1 LRYRDDLVASVAIT
15 ITTVLLVVLVVL
27 LVVRTITITTV
38 LPVVLV
44 VLLVVRTITITSVL
58 LVVLVVLLVVIVVGA
73 DPPGHLVGGLVALL
87 PGLGVTDRPGDLP
100 LDVLGHLVAL
110 PLHVL
115 LADGGGSVAS
125 GLSLS
130 LAVSVTVSDHVGVMT
145 NNSGAVVDLGVG
157 LAALGGEG
165 VLTLLNIGGVNNS
178 LAHGP
183 GDLALVLLGHL
194 VALPL
199 HMLLALGTGGV
210 SVVTSLGI
218 SLSLSLSMMSVSNDL
233 GVMTNNSGAVVNLLG
248 DGVAVLGDDVLALL
262 DVGGVHDGVVLLVA
276 DLSLVLDGPLVALL
290 VGLAEALEV
299 VVRGVSVT
307 GLSLGVSLGVSG
319 GVTSDDE
326 LGVVTHDSGAVMDLL
341 VMRLTVL
348 GHGVGALLDVGG
360 VHHHVVLLV
369 ADLLV
374 VSLAMIVVDHIVDHV
389 ALDIVSVLAVTSV
402 GGVSHRGGEGGSGEE
417 KGCAHSEHH
426 SNWPM
431 YFFPPTL

>member
-1 LRYRDDLVASVAIT
+1 MLVPSEEDDSVISIA
-15 ITTVLLVVLVVL
+15 
-27 LVVRTITITTV
+27 
-38 LPVVLV
+38 
-44 VLLVVRTITITSVL
+44 
-58 LVVLVVLLVVIVVGA
+58 G
-73 DPPGHLVGGLVALL
+73 VGGLGPV
-87 PGLGVTDRPGDLP
+87 GVGGAAHLIGDL
-100 LDVLGHLVAL
+100 
-110 PLHVL
+110 
-115 LADGGGSVAS
+115 DG
-125 GLSLS
+125 
-130 LAVSVTVSDHVGVMT
+130 
-145 NNSGAVVDLGVG
+145 DL
-157 LAALGGEG
+157 
-165 VLTLLNIGGVNNS
+165 

-183 GDLALVLLGHL
+183 GDLAGVLDRNL
-194 VALPL
+194 VALLL
-199 HMLLALGTGGV
+199 HMLLALGASGV

-218 SLSLSLSMMSVSNDL
+218 SLSLSLAVSVTMSDHM

-262 DVGGVHDGVVLLVA
+262 DVGGVNDGVVLLVT

>member
-1 LRYRDDLVASVAIT
+1 MKEKLA
-15 ITTVLLVVLVVL
+15 LL
-27 LVVRTITITTV
+27 
-38 LPVVLV
+38 VVLV

-58 LVVLVVLLVVIVVGA
+58 LVVFVVLLVVIVVGA
-73 DPPGHLVGGLVALL
+73 DPPGHLVSGLVALL

-115 LADGGGSVAS
+115 LADGGGSIAS

-145 NNSGAVVDLGVG
+145 NNSGAVV
-157 LAALGGEG
+157 
-165 VLTLLNIGGVNNS
+165 
-178 LAHGP
+178 
-183 GDLALVLLGHL
+183 
-194 VALPL
+194 
-199 HMLLALGTGGV
+199 
-210 SVVTSLGI
+210 
-218 SLSLSLSMMSVSNDL
+218 
-233 GVMTNNSGAVVNLLG
+233 NLLG
-248 DGVAVLGDDVLALL
+248 DRVAVLGDDVLALL
-262 DVGGVHDGVVLLVA
+262 DVGGVHNHVVLLVA
-276 DLSLVLDGPLVALL
+276 DLSLVLNGLLVALL

-326 LGVVTHDSGAVMDLL
+326 LRVVTHDSGAVMDLL

-369 ADLLV
+369 ADLL
-374 VSLAMIVVDHIVDHV
+374 DQ
-389 ALDIVSVLAVTSV
+389 
-402 GGVSHRGGEGGSGEE
+402 
-417 KGCAHSEHH
+417 
-426 SNWPM
+426 
-431 YFFPPTL
+431 

>member
-1 LRYRDDLVASVAIT
+1 MAIT
-15 ITTVLLVVLVVL
+15 ITTVL
-27 LVVRTITITTV
+27 
-38 LPVVLV
+38 P
-44 VLLVVRTITITSVL
+44 
-58 LVVLVVLLVVIVVGA
+58 VVLVVLLVVIVVGA

-87 PGLGVTDRPGDLP
+87 PGLGVTDRSGDLP

-115 LADGGGSVAS
+115 LADGGRSVAS
-125 GLSLS
+125 GLSRP
-130 LAVSVTVSDHVGVMT
+130 LAVSVTVSDHVGVVT

-194 VALPL
+194 VTLPL
-199 HMLLALGTGGV
+199 HMLLALRTGGV

-218 SLSLSLSMMSVSNDL
+218 SLSLSMMSVSNDL

-262 DVGGVHDGVVLLVA
+262 DVGGVNDGVVLLVA

-299 VVRGVSVT
+299 VVRGISVT

-319 GVTSDDE
+319 GVTSDDK
-326 LGVVTHDSGAVMDLL
+326 LRVVTHDSGAVMDLL

-374 VSLAMIVVDHIVDHV
+374 VSLALIVVDDIVDHV

-417 KGCAHSEHH
+417 KGGAHSEHH